1 MATAAARDEG
11 DDGVSAVESDCNG
24 HAGHT
29 AAIQIGRGRGP
40 FLS

>member
-29 AAIQIGRGRGP
+29 AIQIGRGRGP
-40 FLS
+40 FIS

>member
-24 HAGHT
+24 HT
-29 AAIQIGRGRGP
+29 AIKIGSRSRGP
-40 FLS
+40 FVP

>member
-11 DDGVSAVESDCNG
+11 DDGVSAAVESDC

-29 AAIQIGRGRGP
+29 AIQIGRGRGP